1 MIKIKVPATTANIG
15 PGFDTLGMALNLF
28 QEIIIEPGEP
38 NVKQVL
44 WPNTQLLPNERNL
57 VLKSLEHVLA
67 LEGKS
72 ELGYTLTMHKS
83 DIPISRGLGSS
94 AAAIVSGI
102 MAANYLLGNRLSL
115 QEMLNI
121 ATEMEGHPDNVAPA
135 LLGNLIIATSHNN
148 NIVYAT
154 INFPDNLN
162 LKVLVPD
169 FELSTERARSALPH
183 SYKRSECIFNLSR
196 ISFLIHALLTQTYEN
211 LPIAFSD
218 LIHEPYRYPLIE
230 DSSEIVSQL
239 SQTEAYGHF
248 ISGAGPTI
256 ISIVHE
262 SDSTFDQLLNLNSRS
277 LKHHWQCLTLTVN
290 SSGAQYE
297 QLK

>member
-1 MIKIKVPATTANIG
+1 MVKIKVPATTANIG

-28 QEIIIEPGEP
+28 QEIIIEPAEP
-38 NVKQVL
+38 NTKKII
-44 WPNTQLLPNERNL
+44 WPDEPILPDDRNL
-57 VLKSLEHVLA
+57 VARA
-67 LEGKS
+67 LERVLKLENAS
-72 ELGYTLTMHKS
+72 DSGYILTMYKS

-102 MAANYLLGNRLSL
+102 MAANYLLDYRLSM
-115 QEMLNI
+115 QSMLNI

-135 LLGNLIIATSHNN
+135 LLGNLIIAATYND
-148 NIVYAT
+148 NIVFST
-154 INFPDNLN
+154 IKFPENLN
-162 LKVLVPD
+162 LKVLIPD
-169 FELSTERARSALPH
+169 FELSTEQARSALPS

-196 ISFLIHALLTQTYEN
+196 ISFLMHALLTQNYDN
-211 LPIAFSD
+211 LPIAFAD

-230 DSSEIVSQL
+230 DSSEILSQL
-239 SQTEAYGHF
+239 SGTKAFGNF

-256 ISIVHE
+256 ISVVRD
-262 SDSTFDQLLNLNSRS
+262 SDTTFDQLLQLNSRS
-277 LKHHWQCLTLTVN
+277 LKHRWQCLTLTVN